1 MKVPFLDLTRQ
12 YASIRTRVEETIL
25 ELCRSQKF
33 ILGETVENFEREI
46 AVFCGTKRAVAVA
59 SGSDAL
65 LLSLMAAGIGAGD
78 EVITSPFTFFATAGS
93 IHRTGARPVFVD
105 IDPGTFNVDPT
116 LIERAVTP
124 RTRAIV
130 PVHLFG
136 LCADMKR
143 ISEIAR
149 AHKIL
154 VIEDACQAIG
164 SETSRGKA
172 GSLGDIGCFS
182 FFPSKNLGG
191 FGDGGCITTDSD
203 ELADKI
209 KLLRTHGEVERYHHK
224 WVGINSRMDALQAAV
239 LSVKLKHLDAWNAGR
254 IDNAA
259 FYNDRFS
266 NHGIDVPLAPQGFKH
281 TYQLYTLR
289 LPGRDRLLE
298 TFRRSDI
305 SCGVYYPV
313 PLHLQECFAD
323 LGYGHG
329 DLPEAERAA
338 DEVVSLPI
346 FSELTNQELSIV
358 ADAVLGH
365 LRRVKRL
372 SSAPV
377 SQK

>member
-12 YASIRTRVEETIL
+12 YASIRTEVEEALL

-33 ILGETVENFEREI
+33 ILGETVENFEKEI
-46 AVFCGTKRAVAVA
+46 VAYCGTKRAVAVA

-65 LLSLMAAGIGAGD
+65 LLSLMAAGIGTGD

-105 IDPGTFNVDPT
+105 IDPDTFNIDPA

-149 AHKIL
+149 SRKLL

-164 SETSRGKA
+164 SEISGKKA

-203 ELADKI
+203 EIADKI
-209 KLLRTHGEVERYHHK
+209 KVLRAHGEVERYHHR

-239 LSVKLKHLDAWNAGR
+239 LAVKLKHLDAWNAAR
-254 IDNAA
+254 SENAA

-266 NHGIDVPLAPQGFKH
+266 GCGIDVPLAPQGFKH
-281 TYQLYTLR
+281 TYHQYALR
-289 LPGRDRLLE
+289 LPGREKLVEKL
-298 TFRRSDI
+298 RRAGI
-305 SCGVYYPV
+305 GCGVYYPV
-313 PLHLQECFAD
+313 PLHLQECFAG
-323 LGYGHG
+323 LGYGRG
-329 DLPEAERAA
+329 NLPEAEHAA

-346 FSELTNQELSIV
+346 FPELTNQELSIV

-365 LRRVKRL
+365 LEGVKRL

-377 SQK
+377 SQE